1 MKTLTTPNMLEVG
14 YLLERHHQIIAVNTH
29 TAWPYGV
36 EELAITLAGEN
47 IDLDHH
53 NFMRHGVVE
62 LGAVVEALGQVQSA
76 IAQAL
81 EAI

>member
-1 MKTLTTPNMLEVG
+1 MKTLTTPNILEVS